1 VRSQYAQAGVAV
13 QEPSPFYTKPTYIA
27 LSNAIDES
35 VLRLDETNWQIS
47 NVGAVEK
54 LKDQLFLSPRLEQW
68 KQVKGGIGTE
78 FRIYNVQQN
87 TFVSVYRDKI
97 VLEKAGDEYG
107 IVSDPLLAETLFNNL
122 ESAQALVQ
130 RVPDETDPEAFFSG
144 DESDFYE
151 GAGLDAAL
159 EESHAEPMVEEDA
172 ELIEEVVADTEDPLG
187 KIDRLLKDGTPGQ
200 IAVDDEVPY
209 TIQTQLHD
217 AKIKNHVGKINK
229 SAASEAEDIKEEYKD
244 RVPQKSKESR
254 DELAKSALIGR
265 SALSRL
271 KSLQGR
277 VLTIMDA
284 AIADKAQRDAVK
296 TLINKEFRRDITKIN
311 GDYSE
316 PESDE

>member
-1 VRSQYAQAGVAV
+1 LSQ
-13 QEPSPFYTKPTYIA
+13 
-27 LSNAIDES
+27 AIDAAVSSIDHEA
-35 VLRLDETNWQIS
+35 LDIKPREH
-47 NVGAVEK
+47 

-68 KQVKGGIGTE
+68 KKVTGGVGTE
-78 FRIYNVQQN
+78 FRIYNSQHN
-87 TFVSVYRDKI
+87 AFVSVYRDKI
-97 VLEKAGDEYG
+97 VVEKAGDEFLVEG
-107 IVSDPLLAETLFNNL
+107 DPLLAETLFNNL

-130 RVPDETDPEAFFSG
+130 QRIKEDETDPESFFSG
-144 DESDFYE
+144 DETDFYE

-159 EESHAEPMVEEDA
+159 EETHADPMVEEDA
-172 ELIEEVVADTEDPLG
+172 ELIEEVVADTEDP
-187 KIDRLLKDGTPGQ
+187 IYKDGTPGQ
-200 IAVDDEVPY
+200 IAVDDFHP
-209 TIQTQLHD
+209 TDNIQTQLHD
-217 AKIKNHVGKINK
+217 AKIKTHVAKVNK
-229 SAASEAEDIKEEYKD
+229 SASSEAAQVKEEYKD

-311 GDYSE
+311 GDYSD